1 MYCRRLLIMLLYIIT
16 LICKFHNLNYKP
28 IYIYIYIYI
37 YVCIDNST
45 KVYDYVEE
53 GCYRIVP
60 DTKDAQHRC
69 IGINPTNFM
78 CMIG

>member
-1 MYCRRLLIMLLYIIT
+1 M
-16 LICKFHNLNYKP
+16 
-28 IYIYIYIYI
+28 
-37 YVCIDNST
+37 CIDNST